1 MKLGIMYLLDQ
12 FNSGKCT
19 IRIDECQKGNNMQ
32 AYPTYYL
39 LLSVKKGIS
48 IDAIL
53 ITAASHYGHHSIS

>member
-1 MKLGIMYLLDQ
+1 MYLLLT
-12 FNSGKCT
+12 NS
-19 IRIDECQKGNNMQ
+19 IRGNAQSELMNAKKGNNMQ

-53 ITAASHYGHHSIS
+53 ITAASH